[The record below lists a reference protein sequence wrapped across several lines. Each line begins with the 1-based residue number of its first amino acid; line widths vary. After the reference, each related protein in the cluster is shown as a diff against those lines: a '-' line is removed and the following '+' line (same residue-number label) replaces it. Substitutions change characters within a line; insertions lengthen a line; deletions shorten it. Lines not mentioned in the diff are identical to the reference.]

1 MQVYKRYPGK
11 MVADSYTPN
20 SLKLQVFL
28 ALSFLPCALLA
39 LGWLPAVW
47 LLGLMLVLLALS
59 AWPLARLAWRM
70 DRALLPVLPL
80 FILVRA
86 LAIGLGASLGA
97 LTIARLLPVMH
108 PRAQAHREPGR
119 QL

>member
-1 MQVYKRYPGK
+1 
-11 MVADSYTPN
+11 
-20 SLKLQVFL
+20 LKLQVLLVLLFP
-28 ALSFLPCALLA
+28 PCALLA
-39 LGWLPAVW
+39 GWWAPAVW
-47 LLGLMLVLLALS
+47 LLGIMLVLLSLS

-70 DRALLPVLPL
+70 DGALLLVLPL

-86 LAIGLGASLGA
+86 LSIGLGALLGA

-108 PRAQAHREPGR
+108 PRAQVHREPGR